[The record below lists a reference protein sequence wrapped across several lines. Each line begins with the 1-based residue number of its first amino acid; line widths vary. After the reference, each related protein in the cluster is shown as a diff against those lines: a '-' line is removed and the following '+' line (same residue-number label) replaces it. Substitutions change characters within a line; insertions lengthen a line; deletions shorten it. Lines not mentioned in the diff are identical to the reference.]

1 MLFLYLK
8 GKVSK
13 RSKRTCS
20 SIAFALR
27 VLSQFI
33 FSTPKNKIHPYP
45 ISFFF
50 NGFEHRNPRLT
61 KWRLRS
67 RSAGISQ
74 NLREKTGFCLE
85 FAFSVFASKR
95 EQKRKNDAF
104 LLRAAALRRRQ
115 PKNLNLRPVRRLL
128 RIGSRRSRERLS
140 GSRWQVVHFSI
151 TVKRNACKFL
161 LFLFLFCTR
170 KENDP
175 RERSSLSK
183 SILYNNSI
191 ITKSAFLSTKMVFI
205 WETLAHLSEIRYN
218 IR

>member
-1 MLFLYLK
+1 MLFLCLK
-8 GKVSK
+8 EKASK

-50 NGFEHRNPRLT
+50 NGFERRNPRLT

-85 FAFSVFASKR
+85 FAFSR
-95 EQKRKNDAF
+95 ERKRKNHAF
-104 LLRAAALRRRQ
+104 LLRAAALERRQ
-115 PKNLNLRPVRRLL
+115 PKNLNLCPVRRLL

-140 GSRWQVVHFSI
+140 GSRWQALHFSI
-151 TVKRNACKFL
+151 TVKRNACKFH

-170 KENDP
+170 KANNFC
-175 RERSSLSK
+175 ERSSLSK
-183 SILYNNSI
+183 SIILENSR
-191 ITKSAFLSTKMVFI
+191 FPR
-205 WETLAHLSEIRYN
+205 EIFGLCPCNFSLDKRK
-218 IR
+218 

>member
-1 MLFLYLK
+1 MFFLSLYFMYTFLSCASAAWGMLFLYLK
-8 GKVSK
+8 EKVSK

-50 NGFEHRNPRLT
+50 NGFEYRNPRLT

-85 FAFSVFASKR
+85 FAFSSFAFSR
-95 EQKRKNDAF
+95 ERKRKNHAF
-104 LLRAAALRRRQ
+104 LLRAAALR
-115 PKNLNLRPVRRLL
+115 
-128 RIGSRRSRERLS
+128 
-140 GSRWQVVHFSI
+140 
-151 TVKRNACKFL
+151 
-161 LFLFLFCTR
+161 
-170 KENDP
+170 
-175 RERSSLSK
+175 
-183 SILYNNSI
+183 
-191 ITKSAFLSTKMVFI
+191 
-205 WETLAHLSEIRYN
+205 
-218 IR
+218 